1 MKAFWLW
8 LFVLTKFHWHMIYA
22 ILHAGFACFQP
33 SWCPEMVRRE
43 SLKSGYG
50 STSFIII
57 IIIII
62 IIPESSPN
70 PLHTTLM
77 EPGPSFS
84 VPTRCPKF
92 DSIPRRLVCWEST
105 RELLVP
111 RILKP
116 LDVSVSFELPMIPLD
131 WSNWKIWLPFG
142 DQTGRQLLT
151 VAPFSCPP
159 HQLLSIWP
167 RRPRVWKVFGPWFQ
181 QSQWELAHQS
191 NKPRNKAKNFS
202 SWAFFWKVWQ
212 QHVGTVAD
220 AVQFHRLPSGRQQ
233 KLDYLQWEV
242 PESYC
247 QELKINQQLHEQAA
261 KTETKAEKIAKDSD
275 PLNFSLQLFNLC
287 WPKALGV
294 SFLHK
299 AQTGEFTLNRHPL
312 FLSHKLY
319 QDRIR
324 RANSVPPPRKRIFRN
339 WWDTMMTEKVHA
351 HSGNEKGLLTGCWTI
366 IADHRCPIKG
376 TSTTTTK
383 RPQLPPT
390 TSN

>member
-1 MKAFWLW
+1 MARNGPPRIIKIWIR
-8 LFVLTKFHWHMIYA
+8 KYQ
-22 ILHAGFACFQP
+22 LH
-33 SWCPEMVRRE
+33 
-43 SLKSGYG
+43 
-50 STSFIII
+50 
-57 IIIII
+57 
-62 IIPESSPN
+62 
-70 PLHTTLM
+70 HHHHHHHHHH
-77 EPGPSFS
+77 
-84 VPTRCPKF
+84 
-92 DSIPRRLVCWEST
+92 
-105 RELLVP
+105 P
-111 RILKP
+111 RILPESPAYNIHGTRTIIFGSNSMSKIWFHSKALGVLGVNP
-116 LDVSVSFELPMIPLD
+116 WIARASDFETLGVSVSFELPMIPLD

-151 VAPFSCPP
+151 VAPLPCPP

-181 QSQWELAHQS
+181 QSHWELAYQS
-191 NKPRNKAKNFS
+191 DKPRKKAKNFS

-212 QHVGTVAD
+212 QHVGTVVD
-220 AVQFHRLPSGRQQ
+220 AVQVHRLPSGRQQ

-261 KTETKAEKIAKDSD
+261 KTETKAEKIARDSD

-294 SFLHK
+294 SLLHK

-324 RANSVPPPRKRIFRN
+324 RANSVPPPRKRCFRN

-351 HSGNEKGLLTGCWTI
+351 HSRNEKGLLTGCWTI